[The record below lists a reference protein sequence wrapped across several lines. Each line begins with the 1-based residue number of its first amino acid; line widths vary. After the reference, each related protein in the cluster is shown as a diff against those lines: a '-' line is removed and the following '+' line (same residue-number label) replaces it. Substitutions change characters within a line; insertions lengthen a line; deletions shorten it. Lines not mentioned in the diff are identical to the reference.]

1 VSQGETWVRLVITGQ
16 SFMLHQIRKMVGLA
30 VAVMRGVAPPDAI
43 PLALEP
49 RRDVNTPIAPDV
61 GLFLDEGIFEA
72 YNSRWGDSRDDRVSL
87 EPYSAA
93 VGRFKVVPASAVLL
107 CIIFRTM
114 LQICII
120 HYD

>member
-1 VSQGETWVRLVITGQ
+1 VRLVITGQ

-30 VAVMRGVAPPDAI
+30 VAVMRGDAPPEAV

-72 YNSRWGDSRDDRVSL
+72 YNARWGDSRGDRVSL
-87 EPYSAA
+87 EPYAA
-93 VGRFKVVPASAVLL
+93 EVGKFKVVHLLSALKLEVQQ
-107 CIIFRTM
+107 FDFVS
-114 LQICII
+114 QI
-120 HYD
+120 HS